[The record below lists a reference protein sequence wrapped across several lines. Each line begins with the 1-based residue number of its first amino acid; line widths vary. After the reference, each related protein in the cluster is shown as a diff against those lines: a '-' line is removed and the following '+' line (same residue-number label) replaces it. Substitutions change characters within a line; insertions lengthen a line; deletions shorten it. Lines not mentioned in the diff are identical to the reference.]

1 MVLENYTP
9 KWPKCSIDIIVSED
23 LKIPMDD
30 FKSELSRD
38 RVILRSW
45 ERSS

>member
-1 MVLENYTP
+1 MALEDYTP
-9 KWPKCSIDIIVSED
+9 KWPKCSIDLIVGED

-38 RVILRSW
+38 QIIPRS
-45 ERSS
+45 